1 MTILHDAPRRPGSGR
16 SDDKRSGAGR
26 SGSGR
31 SDAGRSDTDRSSRRS
46 RRARIES
53 ERATRSRA
61 AQRALDRRHKRM
73 ATGAVAPR
81 TARGAGLSMSGVSLR
96 ERLQHTPFVVPV
108 IALLVLG
115 LGLSLWLSTKSA
127 QDSYKLGIERTENQS
142 LIDQRDA
149 LKRTYESGNS
159 APELSREA
167 TRLGMIPSDNPAR
180 MIVDDPRR
188 PRIVGKPAPASGKPM
203 ADLNPE
209 LKPDPTE
216 TIDPRKVDDSIG
228 LGGGAVGAPNP
239 PAQQTPGQQAP
250 APSTPGQAGPSPSP
264 QPAPAQ
270 PDPAPGQGE
279 PSPPTESGSAPA
291 PSSPIPAPN
300 VVPRT

>member
-1 MTILHDAPRRPGSGR
+1 MTILHDAPRRSGSGR

-26 SGSGR
+26 S
-31 SDAGRSDTDRSSRRS
+31 ATEQNSRRS

-81 TARGAGLSMSGVSLR
+81 AARGGLSMSGVSLR

-239 PAQQTPGQQAP
+239 PAQQTPGQQTP
-250 APSTPGQAGPSPSP
+250 APSTPGQSGPTPSP
-264 QPAPAQ
+264 QPVPAQ

-279 PSPPTESGSAPA
+279 ASPPAESGPA

>member
-16 SDDKRSGAGR
+16 SDDKRSGTAR
-26 SGSGR
+26 SGATR
-31 SDAGRSDTDRSSRRS
+31 SDAGRSDAERDSRRS

-73 ATGAVAPR
+73 ATGASAPR
-81 TARGAGLSMSGVSLR
+81 AARGGLSMSGVSLR

-239 PAQQTPGQQAP
+239 PAEQTPGQQAP
-250 APSTPGQAGPSPSP
+250 APSAPGQSAPSP
-264 QPAPAQ
+264 QPVPAQ

-279 PSPPTESGSAPA
+279 GSSAPTESGSTPQ
-291 PSSPIPAPN
+291 PSTPVPAPN

>member
-1 MTILHDAPRRPGSGR
+1 MTILHEAPNRPGSGR
-16 SDDKRSGAGR
+16 SE
-26 SGSGR
+26 SGR
-31 SDAGRSDTDRSSRRS
+31 ARGSRSDTGRSEDERDTRRS

-73 ATGAVAPR
+73 AAGASAPR
-81 TARGAGLSMSGVSLR
+81 ATRGGLSMSGVSLR

-188 PRIVGKPAPASGKPM
+188 PRVVGKPAPASGKPM

-216 TIDPRKVDDSIG
+216 SIDPRQVDDSIG
-228 LGGGAVGAPNP
+228 LGGGAAGTPDP
-239 PAQQTPGQQAP
+239 PAQQSPAQPTPAQPSPGG
-250 APSTPGQAGPSPSP
+250 STPSNPS

-279 PSPPTESGSAPA
+279 GSAA
-291 PSSPIPAPN
+291 PESSTPRPSTPVPAPN

>member
-16 SDDKRSGAGR
+16 SDDKHSGSRRFDAGR
-26 SGSGR
+26 ADAGR
-31 SDAGRSDTDRSSRRS
+31 ADAGRSDTERNSRRS

-81 TARGAGLSMSGVSLR
+81 AARGGLSMSGVSLR

-149 LKRTYESGNS
+149 LKRTFESGNS

-239 PAQQTPGQQAP
+239 PAQQTP
-250 APSTPGQAGPSPSP
+250 APSTPGQSGPSPSP
-264 QPAPAQ
+264 QPVPAQ
-270 PDPAPGQGE
+270 PDPVPGQGE
-279 PSPPTESGSAPA
+279 GPPPTGSAPA
-291 PSSPIPAPN
+291 PSTPIPAPN

>member
-1 MTILHDAPRRPGSGR
+1 MTILHEAPNRPGSGR
-16 SDDKRSGAGR
+16 SGGRRSGGR
-26 SGSGR
+26 
-31 SDAGRSDTDRSSRRS
+31 RSDTGRSEEERDTRRS

-73 ATGAVAPR
+73 AAGTSAPR
-81 TARGAGLSMSGVSLR
+81 AVRGGLSMSGVSFR

-149 LKRTYESGNS
+149 LKRSYESGNS

-167 TRLGMIPSDNPAR
+167 TRLGMIPADNPAR

-209 LKPDPTE
+209 PKPDPTE

-228 LGGGAVGAPNP
+228 LGGGAAGTPNP
-239 PAQQTPGQQAP
+239 PAQQSPTQ
-250 APSTPGQAGPSPSP
+250 PSPT
-264 QPAPAQ
+264 QPDPDPAQ
-270 PDPAPGQGE
+270 PNPSATPGQGE
-279 PSPPTESGSAPA
+279 GPSTSTDPGTTPQPSPSTPV
-291 PSSPIPAPN
+291 PAPN